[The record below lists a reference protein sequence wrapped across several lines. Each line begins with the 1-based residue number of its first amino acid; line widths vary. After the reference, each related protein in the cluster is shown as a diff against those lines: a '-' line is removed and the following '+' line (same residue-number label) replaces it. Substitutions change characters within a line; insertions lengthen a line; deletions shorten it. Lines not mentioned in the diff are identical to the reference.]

1 MMERKAKYILLS
13 MSIFIGSVAI
23 GAASSL
29 GVTSSQPEPHRMFEL
44 MGLTNPFPMLV
55 WVYMIWNAYHFGMQN
70 FGAVELSADARR
82 ARSKTHS
89 AT

>member
-23 GAASSL
+23 GAATSL
-29 GVTSSQPEPHRMFEL
+29 GVTSSQPEPHWMFEL

-70 FGAVELSADARR
+70 FGVLSIYRKRPSDPTVLTA
-82 ARSKTHS
+82 
-89 AT
+89 

>member
-23 GAASSL
+23 GAATSL

-44 MGLTNPFPMLV
+44 M
-55 WVYMIWNAYHFGMQN
+55 A
-70 FGAVELSADARR
+70 
-82 ARSKTHS
+82 
-89 AT
+89 